1 MFGERWRRLRAAYE
15 SLLDAD
21 ESERPAIIAAHAESD
36 PEFGRELA
44 ALLAG
49 DATTSSFLD
58 HPLVRLKPPN
68 LNPGMVLCERFVLL
82 HAIGQGGMGEVW
94 AARDETLKEQIAI
107 KTISLLAGQTASLP
121 RFKREIQLARRI
133 SHPNVCRV
141 YELFEDTDLTPPRT
155 FLTMELLAGETLAAR
170 LARVGALPVEEAIEV
185 CRQVAAGLGAAHD
198 SEVIHRD
205 LKPANIML
213 LSSSSG
219 RRAVVMD
226 FGLARDP
233 AAARSDGVTVTG
245 AVVGTPEY
253 MAPEQVSGGPLSP
266 ATDIYALGLI
276 LFEMLRGK
284 SPFAGGTT
292 LESLMRR
299 AREGPERLSG
309 VIPGLPARID
319 SVIARCL
326 AYEPARRYQDT
337 RQLLRAL
344 DSSLHIAV
352 PRSRRLWIAVA
363 AAAVLLVA
371 LAGVAAWRRAN
382 PPLPSADA
390 LRWYSDAQQAL
401 AESAPVR
408 ALNNITRAITL
419 APDFAPAHAALAE
432 IRLDLDLPSAA
443 QEAML
448 RANELARDRSRYPQ
462 DYVQYMDAVQALL
475 QHQCDRAIAAFA
487 KASET
492 AGPDRPYRMVTTARA
507 MDRCGRPHDAHALMT
522 DASRID
528 PRNAAVPL
536 RAARFAASDRNY
548 EGAAALL
555 GTAEGL
561 FRDRNNIE
569 GLGEVLLLRGTFEV
583 EQDRLDAGRATLARA
598 IEVAGSLNDVR
609 QQIRVRLQQAILNR
623 KSGDLMAATDLTTQA
638 IDLGRR
644 SNLETLTLE
653 GLFAAANVHMIRNQF
668 GEAETLFE
676 RVKGIAETYRH
687 EEYRAR
693 AYLSLASAYV
703 QTLRPDQAAAA
714 IQVARPYYEKIGHT
728 RNLAIADALMG
739 QVRLARMEYVSAI
752 EQFQRAADAAKEK
765 KDPEQERQ
773 ARDNLANALAGAGR
787 YPDAVA
793 QYRQVMAMHNAAGR
807 SRAALFAQLNL
818 ADLLSRLGRTTD
830 ALAAL
835 KDASPGP
842 SKETVAQLKRIEAAV
857 KLRSGD
863 LAGAERAALEA
874 LKVGADLS
882 PERTARAAMILCLA
896 AARQRHVQYV
906 PRCDAIE
913 ADTSLLGNPSFRFES
928 RLAVAEA
935 RLALGNIA
943 GAAPL
948 LRQAR
953 EILKDGS
960 ENEHRWRLLALSKV
974 AAEGGGDVVSD
985 AAELTRE
992 LDRLRLIWGNQ
1003 IFTTWSNRSDVTALI
1018 GGLASRR

>member
-1 MFGERWRRLRAAYE
+1 MLGERWRRLRAAYE

-49 DATTSSFLD
+49 DTTTSSFLD

-68 LNPGMVLCERFVLL
+68 LNAGMVLCDRFVLL
-82 HAIGQGGMGEVW
+82 RAIGQGGMGEVW
-94 AARDETLKEQIAI
+94 AARDEKLKEEIAI
-107 KTISLLAGQTASLP
+107 KTISPLSGQTASLP

-141 YELFEDTDLTPPRT
+141 YELFEDTAVAPPRT

-170 LARVGALPVEEAIEV
+170 LVRVGALPVEEAIEV

-213 LSSSSG
+213 LASSSG

-233 AAARSDGVTVTG
+233 EAPRSDGVTMTG

-266 ATDIYALGLI
+266 ATDIYALGLV

-309 VIPGLPARID
+309 IVPGLPARID

-326 AYEPARRYQDT
+326 AYEPSRRYQDT
-337 RQLLRAL
+337 AHLLRAL

-352 PRSRRLWIAVA
+352 PRSRRLWMAVA
-363 AAAVLLVA
+363 AIAVLVVA
-371 LAGVAAWRRAN
+371 LGGIGVWRRAN
-382 PPLPSADA
+382 PALPAADA
-390 LRWYSDAQQAL
+390 LRWYAEAQEAL

-408 ALNNITRAITL
+408 ALNDITRAIAS

-432 IRLDLDLPSAA
+432 IRLELDLPSAA
-443 QEAML
+443 QDAML
-448 RANELARDRSRYPQ
+448 RANDLARDRSRFPQ

-475 QHQCDRAIAAFA
+475 QHQCDRAIAAFG
-487 KASET
+487 KAAENG
-492 AGPDRPYRMVTTARA
+492 GPDRPYRMVTTARA
-507 MDRCGRPHDAHALMT
+507 MDRCGRARDAQALMT
-522 DASRID
+522 EASHIDA
-528 PRNAAVPL
+528 RNAAVPL
-536 RAARFAASDRNY
+536 RAARFAASNRDY
-548 EGAAALL
+548 TEAGALL
-555 GTAEGL
+555 DTAEGL

-569 GLGEVLLLRGTFEV
+569 GLGEVVLLRGTFEV
-583 EQDRLDAGRATLARA
+583 EQDRLDAARTTLTRAS
-598 IEVAGSLNDVR
+598 EVASSLNDVR

-623 KSGDLMAATDLTTQA
+623 KRGDLVTAAKLTTEA
-638 IDLGRR
+638 IDLGRQ

-676 RVKGIAETYRH
+676 RVRGIAETYRH

-693 AYLSLASAYV
+693 AYLSLASAFV
-703 QTLRPDQAAAA
+703 QTLRPDRAASAVDA
-714 IQVARPYYEKIGHT
+714 ARPYYEKIGHT
-728 RNLAIADALMG
+728 RNLAIADALVG
-739 QVRLARMEYVSAI
+739 QVRLARMDFVAAI
-752 EQFQRAADAAKEK
+752 DQFQRAADAAKDK

-773 ARDNLANALAGAGR
+773 ARDNLATALAGAGR
-787 YPDAVA
+787 YPDALA
-793 QYRQVMAMHNAAGR
+793 QYRLVMPMHKAAGR
-807 SRAALFAQLNL
+807 ARAATLARFNI
-818 ADLLSRLGRTTD
+818 ADLLSRLGQTTE

-835 KDASPGP
+835 KEASPD
-842 SKETVAQLKRIEAAV
+842 SSNETVSQLKRIEAAV

-863 LAGAERAALEA
+863 FAGAERAATQALE
-874 LKVGADLS
+874 LGADLS
-882 PERTARAAMILCLA
+882 PERTARATLILCVA
-896 AARQRHVQYV
+896 AARQRHVQQAG
-906 PRCDAIE
+906 RCDAIE
-913 ADTSLLGNPSFRFES
+913 SDARVNGHPGIRLET

-935 RLALGNIA
+935 RMSLGNTA
-943 GAAPL
+943 GAIGL
-948 LRQAR
+948 LREAR
-953 EILKDGS
+953 DILKNGS
-960 ENEHRWRLLALSKV
+960 ENEHRWRLLALSKLAV
-974 AAEGGGDVVSD
+974 ESGADVISD
-985 AAELTRE
+985 PAELTRE
-992 LDRLRLIWGNQ
+992 LDRLRLSWGNQ
-1003 IFTTWSNRSDVTALI
+1003 FFTTWSNRSDVAALI
-1018 GGLASRR
+1018 GRLASRR

>member
-15 SLLDAD
+15 SLLDAA
-21 ESERPAIIAAHAESD
+21 ESERPAILAAHAESD

-44 ALLAG
+44 ALLEG
-49 DATTSSFLD
+49 ETTTNSFLD
-58 HPLVRLKPPN
+58 QPLVRLKPPR
-68 LNPGMVLCERFVLL
+68 LNAGMVLCERFVLL
-82 HAIGQGGMGEVW
+82 RAIGQGGMGEVW
-94 AARDETLKEQIAI
+94 AARDEKLKEEIAI
-107 KTISLLAGQTASLP
+107 KTISPLAGQSASLP

-133 SHPNVCRV
+133 SHANVCRV
-141 YELFEDTDLTPPRT
+141 YELFEDTTLTPPRA

-233 AAARSDGVTVTG
+233 DAARSDGVTVTG

-253 MAPEQVSGGPLSP
+253 MAPEQVSGGAISP

-309 VIPGLPARID
+309 VIPGVPARID

-326 AYEPARRYQDT
+326 AYEAPRRFQATDEV
-337 RQLLRAL
+337 LRAL

-352 PRSRRLWIAVA
+352 PRSRRLWVAVA
-363 AAAVLLVA
+363 AAAVLLIT
-371 LAGVAAWRRAN
+371 LAAVAAWRRAN
-382 PPLPSADA
+382 PALPSAEA
-390 LRWYSDAQQAL
+390 MKWYGDAQQAL

-408 ALNNITRAITL
+408 ALNNITRAIAS

-448 RANELARDRSRYPQ
+448 RANELARDRSRFPQ

-487 KASET
+487 KHAET
-492 AGPDRPYRMVTTARA
+492 AGLDRPYRMVTTARA
-507 MDRCGRPHDAHALMT
+507 MDRCSRPHDAHALMAE
-522 DASRID
+522 ASRID

-536 RAARFAASDRNY
+536 RDARFAANDRDY
-548 EGAAALL
+548 MAAAALL
-555 GTAEGL
+555 ATAEEL

-569 GLGEVLLLRGTFEV
+569 GLGEVLLLRGTLEV
-583 EQDRLDAGRATLARA
+583 EQDRLDAARATLARA
-598 IEVAGSLNDVR
+598 SEVSASLNDVR
-609 QQIRVRLQQAILNR
+609 QQIRVRLQRAILDR
-623 KSGDLMAATDLTTQA
+623 KAGDVVAATKLTTEA
-638 IDLGRR
+638 IDLGRG

-653 GLFAAANVHMIRNQF
+653 GLFAAANVHMIRNQY
-668 GEAETLFE
+668 GEAEALFE

-687 EEYRAR
+687 DEYRAR
-693 AYLSLASAYV
+693 AYLSLASAFV
-703 QTLRPDQAAAA
+703 QTLRPDRAASALEA
-714 IQVARPYYEKIGHT
+714 ARPYYEKIVHT

-739 QVRLARMEYVSAI
+739 QVRLARMEYVAAI
-752 EQFQRAADAAKEK
+752 DQFQRAADAAKEK

-773 ARDNLANALAGAGR
+773 ARDNLATALAGAGR
-787 YPDAVA
+787 YPEALA
-793 QYRQVMAMHNAAGR
+793 QYRLVTPMHTAAGR
-807 SRAALFAQLNL
+807 ARAATLAQLNI
-818 ADLLSRLGRTTD
+818 ADLLSRLGQTSE
-830 ALAAL
+830 AFAAL
-835 KDASPGP
+835 KEASPDS
-842 SKETVAQLKRIEAAV
+842 SKETVSQLKRIEAAV
-857 KLRSGD
+857 KLRGGD
-863 LAGAERAALEA
+863 LVGAERSAQQALE
-874 LKVGADLS
+874 LGTDLS
-882 PERTARAAMILCLA
+882 PERTTRAAMILCLVGA
-896 AARQRHVQYV
+896 KQRHDAR
-906 PRCDAIE
+906 RCDAIE
-913 ADTSLLGNPSFRFES
+913 ADTRFAGHPGIRLES

-935 RLALGNIA
+935 RLSLGNIA
-943 GAAPL
+943 GATSA
-948 LRQAR
+948 LREAR
-953 EILKDGS
+953 DILKSGS
-960 ENEHRWRLLALSKV
+960 DNEHRWRLLALSKL
-974 AAEGGGDVVSD
+974 AAESGADAVSD
-985 AAELTRE
+985 PAELTRE

-1003 IFTTWSNRSDVTALI
+1003 PFTTWSTRSDVTALI
-1018 GGLASRR
+1018 GGPASRR